1 MVLPQPTLI
10 ETEAEL
16 RQLVTTLA
24 AQPTLAVDTESNSL
38 FVYRERL
45 CLIQFSTPTADYI
58 VDPLQADA
66 RLLAPLFANPAQ
78 EKIFHAAEYDL
89 ICLTRDFGFETHNL
103 FDTMVAARSL
113 GWPQTGLAS
122 LLELHFGVKMN
133 KKHQRANWGRRPLTP
148 DLLDYARMDTHY
160 LFALRALLEK
170 ELRAA
175 ERWEETQEEF
185 ARLAKLKWEPLPE
198 DPNAFWRVSGSRDLT
213 GQQAAVLHEL
223 WQYRE
228 KMAERADV
236 PPFKMMGDETL
247 LALAKKLP
255 QTGPDLRGV
264 HGMTEGQ
271 IRRHGDQVLNAV
283 HRGLKAPPLKPP
295 KPKLEPEPVRE
306 RFERLRVWRKEKA
319 KTRGVESD
327 VILPKEAMWE
337 MARRAP
343 RSLEELA
350 LLENLG
356 PWRRATYGEEL
367 VDIISG
373 QSSANSHQSPVNSE
387 Q

>member
-1 MVLPQPTLI
+1 MPQPTLI
-10 ETEAEL
+10 ETDADL
-16 RQLVTTLA
+16 RQLVTTLV
-24 AQPTLAVDTESNSL
+24 AQPALAVDTESNSL

-66 RLLAPLFANPAQ
+66 RLLAPLFANSAQ

-89 ICLTRDFGFETHNL
+89 ICLTRDFNIQTTNL

-175 ERWEETQEEF
+175 GRWEETQEEF
-185 ARLAKLKWEPLPE
+185 ARLAKFKWEAVPV
-198 DPNAFWRVSGSRDLT
+198 DPHAFWRVSRSRDLS
-213 GQQAAVLHEL
+213 GQQAAVLQEL

-255 QTGPDLRGV
+255 QTAEELRGV

-283 HRGLKAPPLKPP
+283 HRGLKASPVKPP

-343 RSLEELA
+343 RTLEELA
-350 LLENLG
+350 GLEHLG
-356 PWRRATYGEEL
+356 PWRRNAYGDEL
-367 VDIISG
+367 V
-373 QSSANSHQSPVNSE
+373 QVLNT
-387 Q
+387 